1 MGITAPVGGEQYRH
15 RRLPHQ
21 QLLGRPAA
29 LAQAKATVGLA
40 AGAVAPHPLKLG
52 HKSVCQLT
60 AAQAQQV
67 VDVAAAAVGPRIA
80 VDAGGG
86 EIG

>member
-1 MGITAPVGGEQYRH
+1 MGGEQHRH

-21 QLLGRPAA
+21 QLLGSPAA
-29 LAQAKATVGLA
+29 FTQPKAAVGLA
-40 AGAVAPHPLKLG
+40 TGAVAPHPLKLG
-52 HKSVCQLT
+52 CKGVGQLT
-60 AAQAQQV
+60 AAQPQQV
-67 VDVAAAAVGPRIA
+67 VDVAAAAVCPRIA